1 MKRSLLNIENEK
13 NKKIKFTCK
22 LPLEFKVLFI
32 FINQNLLNKYSI
44 IENIVQKLQKIKIL
58 PSMKLLLSTIN
69 QKNEIITESDIV
81 LINYICKDVLKLNKV
96 SENGINNY
104 IIELP
109 TLRRNNKVLK
119 RLDVLENCLYEYIYN
134 KYKEYMKSNNLDM
147 YYY

>member
-1 MKRSLLNIENEK
+1 MKRSLLNIETEK
-13 NKKIKFTCK
+13 NKKVKFTCK

-58 PSMKLLLSTIN
+58 PSMKLLLSTVN
-69 QKNEIITESDIV
+69 QKKEIITENDIV

-96 SENGINNY
+96 PENGVNNY

-134 KYKEYMKSNNLDM
+134 KYEEYMKSNNLDM

>member
-1 MKRSLLNIENEK
+1 
-13 NKKIKFTCK
+13 
-22 LPLEFKVLFI
+22 
-32 FINQNLLNKYSI
+32 
-44 IENIVQKLQKIKIL
+44 
-58 PSMKLLLSTIN
+58 MKLLLSTIN
-69 QKNEIITESDIV
+69 QKNEIITENDIV